1 MTSRAEVKREA
12 CQHCYK
18 PLQVLPSEEPAA
30 PDQAFDKTGSR
41 VCMPR
46 TGDPVLHKVMPR
58 V

>member
-1 MTSRAEVKREA
+1 MTSRAEAKREA

-18 PLQVLPSEEPAA
+18 PLQVLPSEEPGQ
-30 PDQAFDKTGSR
+30 PFDKAGSR

-46 TGDPVLHKVMPR
+46 MGDPVLHKVMPR

>member
-1 MTSRAEVKREA
+1 MSGKAEVKREA

-18 PLQVLPSEEPAA
+18 PLQMLPSEDPAE

-46 TGDPVLHKVMPR
+46 VVDPVLHKVMPR